1 MTSEQTPLS
10 PALRE
15 LTRLLLD
22 LESDKDRVAGQPD
35 PAEFLLSVLG
45 SERRL
50 LLVDSAGRDIRRFA
64 ELIAK
69 LESKAVFHRY
79 CSPGVTFTELK
90 ALSADKSADTGVW
103 LLEQVDALPR
113 KEQDQLAD
121 HFLDWEGNRPN
132 HEGPILIATVSSV
145 SEAQSLSME
154 LNAAFGA
161 VITLG
166 SVPEQR
172 LLQVVSENATPHVED
187 GQCRAEWEFLKK
199 DRKISA
205 DDPLVANVVNL
216 ADRIA
221 TSDTSS
227 VTERP
232 PIDALKTQA
241 RVLSLQQ
248 NLRTA
253 YGEPILEFGDLQDF
267 HTDLL
272 AHRLTR
278 IDSQGKSNRMIVA
291 EAAGSLSHGKDTG
304 AHADNGV
311 ALLTAKDILKKLN
324 DYLSVCVI
332 GRDDDG
338 HVIET
343 DQNGNPKLKGA
354 GTISL
359 MLAALF
365 SEGHI
370 LFEDYP
376 GTGKSYMI
384 EKLSDCIVDDIA
396 ESGIDFTSYK
406 HIQCV
411 PDLMPS
417 DLTGGE
423 IFAGDTMVFRPGPV
437 FAYLV
442 LIDEIN
448 RTTPKV
454 QAALLEA
461 MSDRKVTIGNHEYN
475 LGRVFFVLATQNPLD
490 TVGTYP
496 LPQAQ
501 LDRFIFK
508 RRLEPLDNDSV
519 RKVMDMKKGALPKPE
534 KYMVKVTQL
543 AEAIAAVKQI
553 EVDGEIKDLLIRISN
568 LIKELTTDEGFK
580 NQKNKSGVLF
590 QLKEGSTPSPRSLQK
605 FMAGLKSIAFIDW
618 AKSGGTDAPVVTY
631 EHVRKLAKDYFSH
644 RITPMN
650 DDNQNPKI
658 LGALVDAVVTESIQ
672 VKLSEAPSRF

>member
-1 MTSEQTPLS
+1 MTTEQSTLRPV
-10 PALRE
+10 LRE

-22 LESDKDRVAGQPD
+22 LESDQKGDSNQAD
-35 PAEFLLSVLG
+35 PAELILSVLG
-45 SERRL
+45 SERIIL
-50 LLVDSAGRDIRRFA
+50 IVDPAGRDIRRFA
-64 ELIAK
+64 ELIARM
-69 LESKAVFHRY
+69 ESMKVLHRF
-79 CSPGVTFTELK
+79 CSTAITFSDLK
-90 ALSADKSADTGVW
+90 AAGADKRFW
-103 LLEQVDALPR
+103 LLEQVDSLAR
-113 KEQDQLAD
+113 SEQDRIAD
-121 HFLDWEGNRPN
+121 YFLNSEEGDDQTR
-132 HEGPILIATVSSV
+132 PILIATVSSLT
-145 SEAQSLSME
+145 ATQSLSQE
-154 LNAAFGA
+154 LNSALGA
-161 VITLG
+161 IVPLG
-166 SVPEQR
+166 R
-172 LLQVVSENATPHVED
+172 VSEKRLRQEVTESSILQQED
-187 GQCRAEWEFLKK
+187 DQCIQEWEFLKK
-199 DRKISA
+199 ERSTQTEDS
-205 DDPLVANVVNL
+205 LVENIVNL
-216 ADRIA
+216 SDRIA

-241 RVLSLQQ
+241 RVLSLIQG
-248 NLRTA
+248 LRSA
-253 YGEPILEFGDLQDF
+253 YGETSLDFGELKDF
-267 HTDLL
+267 HADLL
-272 AHRLTR
+272 AHRLNR

-291 EAAGSLSHGKDTG
+291 EAVESLFHGKDNRT
-304 AHADNGV
+304 HADKRT
-311 ALLTAKDILKKLN
+311 ALLEAKGIFKNLN
-324 DYLSVCVI
+324 DYLSAWVI

-338 HVIET
+338 HVIEVDSKGT
-343 DQNGNPKLKGA
+343 PTLKGA
-354 GTISL
+354 GTINL

-384 EKLSDCIVDDIA
+384 EKLSDCIVDDIV
-396 ESGIDFTSYK
+396 ESGIDLTSYK

-411 PDLMPS
+411 PDLLPS

-475 LGRVFFVLATQNPLD
+475 LGTVFFVLATQNPLD

-519 RKVMDMKKGALPKPE
+519 RKVMDLKKDDPDLPKPE
-534 KYMVKVTQL
+534 NYSVKVTQL
-543 AEAIAAVKQI
+543 AKAIAAVKKI
-553 EVDGEIKDLLIRISN
+553 DVDPTIKDLLIRISD
-568 LIKELTTDEGFK
+568 LIKELTSVEGFK
-580 NQKNKSGVLF
+580 NQDNKLGVLF

-618 AKSGGTDAPVVTY
+618 AKSDGTGSPVVTSD
-631 EHVRKLAKDYFSH
+631 HVRKLAKDYFSH
-644 RITPMN
+644 RITPM
-650 DDNQNPKI
+650 DDEKQDPKI
-658 LGALVDAVVTESIQ
+658 LGALVDAVVTEAIQ
-672 VKLSEAPSRF
+672 AKRAGVSSHL